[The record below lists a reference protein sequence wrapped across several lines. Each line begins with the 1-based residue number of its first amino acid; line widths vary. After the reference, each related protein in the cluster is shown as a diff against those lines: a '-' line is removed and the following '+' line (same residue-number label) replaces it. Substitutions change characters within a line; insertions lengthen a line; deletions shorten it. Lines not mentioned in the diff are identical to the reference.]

1 MIHSTPVATLA
12 RNVTLLTCARVMIV
26 RFVRLRTGLRNADAE
41 LERQCRPMPRPGAS
55 ASVIVP
61 WQIFGDRTRETIAQR
76 IVVGVDLQQAIA
88 ADAGEQMRRG
98 KQADAAAEIMRA
110 EGFAGADDVPRDTGT
125 TLRPPHLAI
134 SGCTM
139 LKTPSPSACVKPARL
154 AMFSPAASG
163 VRTFFRSNCHS
174 CHGRSARIG
183 SSSQARLYSAN
194 DGASSMARSTDQPRL
209 ASAASI
215 PLPASSPSA
224 EMARSRTASGIA
236 DRHFVATGIEKS
248 RGQV

>member
-1 MIHSTPVATLA
+1 MDLTVLDPFHASCHFGAECHLAHLRA
-12 RNVTLLTCARVMIV
+12 RNDCKV
-26 RFVRLRTGLRNADAE
+26 RAAPHGLEECGRGTRAPVPTDAEAGRLRERDRAVAD
-41 LERQCRPMPRPGAS
+41 
-55 ASVIVP
+55 
-61 WQIFGDRTRETIAQR
+61 FGDRTRETIAQR

-134 SGCTM
+134 SGCTT

-194 DGASSMARSTDQPRL
+194 DGASSMAHSTD
-209 ASAASI
+209 
-215 PLPASSPSA
+215 
-224 EMARSRTASGIA
+224 
-236 DRHFVATGIEKS
+236 
-248 RGQV
+248 